1 MLLKDDF
8 ICIGTLGRSHGV
20 KGEITAK
27 LDIDI
32 EELYHNHKDFF
43 LMLEESDLLIPYRIT
58 SYRPKHGSCLLGLSK
73 IENKELADKLTN
85 SPVWLAKNLLADVE
99 EVSFNSFAQ
108 LEGFTLYTSEGKLI
122 GQIEEVDESTINT
135 VLYVFS
141 SKGDEH
147 IIPFAEELITELD
160 IEQGKLSMQ
169 IPKGLLDLDALEEV

>member
-1 MLLKDDF
+1 MLLKDNF

-27 LDIDI
+27 LDLDI

-43 LMLEESDLLIPYRIT
+43 LMLEESDLLIPYRVI

-85 SPVWLAKNLLADVE
+85 SPIWLAKDLLADVE

-108 LEGFTLYTSEGKLI
+108 LEDFTLYTSEDKLV
-122 GQIEEVDESTINT
+122 GQINEVDESTINT
-135 VLYVFS
+135 VLYVLS
-141 SKGDEH
+141 PKGEEH
-147 IIPFAEELITELD
+147 IIPFAEELITELN
-160 IEQGKLSMQ
+160 IEDGKLSMQ
-169 IPKGLLDLDALEEV
+169 IPEGLLDLDALEEV